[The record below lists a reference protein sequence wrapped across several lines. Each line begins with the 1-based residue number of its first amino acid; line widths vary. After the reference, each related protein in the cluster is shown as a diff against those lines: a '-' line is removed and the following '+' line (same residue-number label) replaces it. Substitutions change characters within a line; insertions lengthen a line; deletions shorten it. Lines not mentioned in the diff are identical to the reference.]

1 MRAHAI
7 SNGNATDNQ
16 RSLPM
21 KRWTT
26 HAGSML
32 LALLTVL
39 PTAAAAQE
47 YRFRIVA
54 AGLDRPLGL
63 TLEGSETI
71 YFSQVPPPGVPGSN
85 SVVKLDLESG
95 EFTVLHQG
103 EPEPTNLALDR
114 EGNLYW
120 TGKSAGVILVQSE
133 EGVTRVLLRGLRSP
147 SGL

>member
-1 MRAHAI
+1 MDDARRLDASRAA
-7 SNGNATDNQ
+7 D
-16 RSLPM
+16 RSAHRHCCSGVSIPH
-21 KRWTT
+21 R
-26 HAGSML
+26 GS
-32 LALLTVL
+32 
-39 PTAAAAQE
+39 
-47 YRFRIVA
+47 R
-54 AGLDRPLGL
+54 LGL

-71 YFSQVPPPGVPGSN
+71 YFSQVPTPGVPGSN

-120 TGKSAGVILVQSE
+120 TCKSAGVILVQSE